1 MHGVALRGQ
10 LGCPS
15 WPAREH
21 PSDKRRQTS
30 ATGVRNLNCMA
41 SRHRREEPEL
51 HGVALRV
58 QLGCPRWPA
67 REHSSDKKKKASA
80 TGVRIMQCRVLSLN
94 ASTMFNHTLKECI
107 VGFPIACAKGAKK
120 HKSDGQSD
128 S

>member
-41 SRHRREEPEL
+41 SPFVSSL
-51 HGVALRV
+51 VAHAGL
-58 QLGCPRWPA
+58 QGNTPA
-67 REHSSDKKKKASA
+67 IKKGRPQPQAA

-107 VGFPIACAKGAKK
+107 VGFPIA
-120 HKSDGQSD
+120 
-128 S
+128 